1 MRTMFS
7 VDSKPS
13 QVMRFALRRIFI
25 ILTVLFLY
33 SCEKSFDVN
42 STSNERIRSRV
53 PGVTVSQGMLKF
65 DDTDAVIDYLELVQ
79 EYRDEHLS
87 DNDNS
92 MLLADVDPGVYEL
105 EDELGFKCLSSLYD
119 ELEYDDYEF
128 RSNARS
134 NLDIYLGDPDL
145 QLILN
150 QAHEVWIED
159 TIYKVIANYK
169 YYKIVGADL
178 GVLQSIRADPEE
190 PTVDTNT
197 ILSYFNDNVLP
208 IKFRSV
214 CSVFL
219 EFVKKPPTSGLSP
232 RVYVNLKMIDQ
243 DGNISNCSAGD
254 VTIDWGD
261 GSSPTVTDDGII
273 SHAYSVSPNST
284 ETFTIQAS
292 LDLVISSFCLE
303 CDEGIY
309 TAPNVTYTVTN
320 NLCRSDMTDE
330 QLLLATYFVANG
342 KEWKVQG
349 FGGQQP
355 KYVFLSDR
363 KVWGEIFLYQK
374 NNNGN
379 YKRKRPDI
387 SSFISVEG
395 ESYSEEDCL
404 EDEDAYSV
412 NEQKRDSRLCV
423 RELPYRGNFA
433 SHDELSVEPIID
445 YRVFITSSVLANF
458 SDLDNELFSD

>member
-1 MRTMFS
+1 
-7 VDSKPS
+7 
-13 QVMRFALRRIFI
+13 
-25 ILTVLFLY
+25 
-33 SCEKSFDVN
+33 
-42 STSNERIRSRV
+42 
-53 PGVTVSQGMLKF
+53 
-65 DDTDAVIDYLELVQ
+65 
-79 EYRDEHLS
+79 
-87 DNDNS
+87 
-92 MLLADVDPGVYEL
+92 MLLADVDPGVYKL
-105 EDELGFKCLSSLYD
+105 EDDLGFKCLSSLYD

-178 GVLQSIRADPEE
+178 GVLQSIRSDPEE

-197 ILSYFNDNVLP
+197 MLSYFNDNVLP

-219 EFVKKPPTSGLSP
+219 EFFREPSISGLSP
-232 RVYVNLKMIDQ
+232 KVYVNLKMVDQ
-243 DGNISNCSAGD
+243 DGNISNCNAGD

-261 GSSPTVTDDGII
+261 GSSPTVSDGGIL
-273 SHAYSVSPNST
+273 SHTYTVGANST

-292 LDLVISSFCLE
+292 LDLVIPAFCLE

-309 TAPNVTYTVTN
+309 TAPNVLYTITN
-320 NLCRSDMTDE
+320 NLCRTDVTDK
-330 QLLLATYFVANG
+330 QLLPSSYFVANG

-349 FGGQQP
+349 FGGHQP
-355 KYVFLSDR
+355 HYLLLIDR
-363 KVWGEIFLYQK
+363 KIWGDIFLNQK

-379 YKRKRPDI
+379 YKRKRPYI
-387 SSFISVEG
+387 SCLVSVEG
-395 ESYSEEDCL
+395 ESYSADDCL
-404 EDEDAYSV
+404 DDEEPYNK

-423 RELPYRGNFA
+423 CEFPYRGNFA
-433 SHDELSVEPIID
+433 SHDELSVESLCD
-445 YRVFITSSVLANF
+445 YRVLVTSSSLANF
-458 SDLDNELFSD
+458 NDLDNELFPD